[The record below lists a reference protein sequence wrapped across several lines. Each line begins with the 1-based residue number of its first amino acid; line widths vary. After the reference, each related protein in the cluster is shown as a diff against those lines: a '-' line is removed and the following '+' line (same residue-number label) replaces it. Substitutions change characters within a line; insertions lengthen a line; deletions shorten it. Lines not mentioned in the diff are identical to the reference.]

1 MKKLFTLVALLA
13 CFMGANAAK
22 YTTIVDAEVDYST
35 MPDGDASTI
44 RFYGWGASQQ
54 AKDRLS
60 IKNGCL
66 HFESSEV
73 TLNDQGEETGWLC
86 QFHPIGGVDAEAGVV
101 YTLHFKIKGDHNENV
116 SMLGFGQTPY
126 GQFPITDQWVEGT
139 VDYECVPDGNGNISG
154 DILMQCGSYVG
165 TWDIAYLKITHEEK
179 EAKPVTWQN
188 IVKNGDASTPWANP
202 AMDAHDGQNGTV
214 CAWSKEWGTLMN
226 GTNADAGGA
235 AIPEVHT
242 ANIEN
247 GVFVSHAKK
256 VEPALL
262 WASEGDLW
270 GQHHNVGDE
279 MPDNTWQNQFW
290 IMFPKAL
297 ADGEQYKL
305 KFDYKASKAVS
316 VPTQDH
322 TAPGDY
328 LGGGKV
334 GNLSFTTEWQTYEK
348 VLTAAAGVQSLAFNL
363 TGDGT
368 NWKEDVDFYFDN
380 IEVSLMV
387 LDEGLFVAPAN
398 PAAGIDYDLDEAIS
412 CDYDPSAEAYV
423 LTVGEK
429 GKPETWIS
437 EVMISTVRGNDRA
450 FKAAS
455 LKPDASV
462 EIDGTDPEQWISY
475 EVSNGA
481 KIKLPAA
488 GVWQISIATDTSE
501 MNFLMLEGESLGIEN
516 VSANNNKANTVSYNL
531 AGQRVTKNF
540 KGIVV
545 KNGKK
550 YFAK

>member
-1 MKKLFTLVALLA
+1 
-13 CFMGANAAK
+13 
-22 YTTIVDAEVDYST
+22 
-35 MPDGDASTI
+35 
-44 RFYGWGASQQ
+44 
-54 AKDRLS
+54 
-60 IKNGCL
+60 
-66 HFESSEV
+66 
-73 TLNDQGEETGWLC
+73 
-86 QFHPIGGVDAEAGVV
+86 
-101 YTLHFKIKGDHNENV
+101 
-116 SMLGFGQTPY
+116 
-126 GQFPITDQWVEGT
+126 
-139 VDYECVPDGNGNISG
+139 
-154 DILMQCGSYVG
+154 
-165 TWDIAYLKITHEEK
+165 
-179 EAKPVTWQN
+179 
-188 IVKNGDASTPWANP
+188 
-202 AMDAHDGQNGTV
+202 
-214 CAWSKEWGTLMN
+214 MN

-247 GVFVSHAKK
+247 GVFVCHAKK
-256 VEPALL
+256 VEPPLL
-262 WASEGDLW
+262 WASEGEQW
-270 GQHHNVGDE
+270 GQTHQAGDE

-334 GNLSFTTEWQTYEK
+334 GNIAFTTEWQTYEK
-348 VLTAAAGVQSLAFNL
+348 VLTAAAGVQSLAFNV

-380 IEVSLMV
+380 IEVSLMK

-398 PAAGIDYDLDEAIS
+398 PAAGIDYDFDEAIS

-429 GKPETWIS
+429 GKPETWIN